1 MQFLIRADSD
11 IRAGQAIRLD
21 FMELAA
27 SIHAAN
33 SYDCC
38 GDVAYWLR
46 YRRRITLEG

>member
-1 MQFLIRADSD
+1 MQFLITAHTN

-21 FMELAA
+21 RMELAA

-38 GDVAYWLR
+38 GDVVYWVG
-46 YRRRITLEG
+46 YRRRIT